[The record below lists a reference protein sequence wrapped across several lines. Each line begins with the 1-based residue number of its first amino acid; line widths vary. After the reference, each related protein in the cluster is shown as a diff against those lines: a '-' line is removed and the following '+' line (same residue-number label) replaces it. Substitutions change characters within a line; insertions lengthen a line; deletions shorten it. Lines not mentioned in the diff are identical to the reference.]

1 MVEETKKSCEQSHYF
16 NGYFNGL
23 EAIPFI
29 GIYQKED
36 YRMMGKLFFKAV
48 EGVFP
53 KSDCNFLPM
62 TLRKCL
68 EKLEWKEN
76 NGFSKFKSKILAVQ
90 YYDGMILKF
99 CDENIQK
106 NASIYLFFEFFFFF
120 HIWENF
126 LYKLL

>member
-1 MVEETKKSCEQSHYF
+1 MNEEEKKTCEENTCF
-16 NGYFNGL
+16 NGFFNGL
-23 EAIPFI
+23 EAIPFV

-36 YRMMGKLFFKAV
+36 YRMMGKLFFKAI
-48 EGVFP
+48 EGAFP
-53 KSDCNFLPM
+53 KSDCNFLPFP
-62 TLRKCL
+62 LRKCL
-68 EKLEWKEN
+68 EKLGWKEN
-76 NGFSKFKSKILAVQ
+76 NGMKIKSKNIVVQ